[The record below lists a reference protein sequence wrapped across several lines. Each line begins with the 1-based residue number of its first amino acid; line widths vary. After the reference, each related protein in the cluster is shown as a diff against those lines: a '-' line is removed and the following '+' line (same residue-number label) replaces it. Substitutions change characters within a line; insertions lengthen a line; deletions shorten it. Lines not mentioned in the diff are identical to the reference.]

1 MDDCHLFKVS
11 PPRQDMTFRPTK
23 FWRTQD
29 WSSSTTRARE
39 GYIEDRVLFAGDFDE
54 VSIHLFPR
62 VRTVR
67 VRGRDAEAS
76 ALAVL
81 GLACRPGA
89 RAHIFAPHARAAEVE
104 GFRPTVFRFA
114 RTGFACVRNCE
125 YVSREPQRA
134 ISCETFAMP
143 EALARWNIAAIFV
156 DDLDPVIAKLSVAGV
171 YFDEQT

>member
-29 WSSSTTRARE
+29 WSSSTTRARD
-39 GYIEDRVLFAGDFDE
+39 GYIEDEVLFAGDFDE

-62 VRTVR
+62 VRIVR
-67 VRGRDAEAS
+67 VRVRDAEAS

-81 GLACRPGA
+81 GPARRSGA
-89 RAHIFAPHARAAEVE
+89 RAHIFAPRARAAEVE
-104 GFRPTVFRFA
+104 GFRPTVYRFA
-114 RTGFACVRNCE
+114 RTGFSCVRNGE
-125 YVSREPQRA
+125 YVSRQPQQA

-143 EALARWNIAAIFV
+143 EALARWNIDATLV
-156 DDLDPVIAKLSVAGV
+156 DDLDEVIGTLSVAGV
-171 YFDEQT
+171 HFDEQT